1 MFIPDS
7 QNNVFSDLLSAQKK
21 AVPTVMVTVIEVKGS
36 APQKAG
42 ARMLVYSDGRISGTI
57 GGGAIEKKA
66 IEFALSTMLST
77 DPQFKQYKLEQD
89 LEMLCGGHMSL
100 FFEPMSPPKP
110 LYIFG
115 AGHIG
120 RALCRIL
127 EGAGFAVTIID
138 NRPEYAD
145 PDRIPAVSN
154 ILVKPYPEALGELV
168 FTEQTSIVIV
178 THGHVHDREILE
190 YCIQSP
196 FHYLGMI
203 GSRRKVKQT
212 VQNLIEKGLSP
223 ELFYKLHS
231 PIGLEIGGD
240 TPTEIAVSI
249 AAELIAV
256 KNNVTEIQKSN
267 PEQDRQ

>member
-1 MFIPDS
+1 MSISAS
-7 QNNVFSDLLSAQKK
+7 QNNVFSELLNAQKK

-66 IEFALSTMLST
+66 IEFALSLKQNT
-77 DPQFKQYKLEQD
+77 DPQFIQYELETD
-89 LEMLCGGHMSL
+89 AEMLCGGHMSL
-100 FFEPMSPPKP
+100 FFEPMNPPKP

-120 RALCRIL
+120 HALCRIL
-127 EGAGFAVTIID
+127 EGAGFAITIID
-138 NRPEYAD
+138 NRPEYAN
-145 PDRIPAVSN
+145 PEGFPAVSN
-154 ILVKPYPEALGELV
+154 ILAKPYPKALDELV

-178 THGHVHDREILE
+178 THGHAYDQEVLE
-190 YCIQSP
+190 YCIQKP

-212 VQNLIEKGLSP
+212 VQNLIDKGISP
-223 ELFYKLHS
+223 ELFKKLHS
-231 PIGLEIGGD
+231 PIGLDIGGD

-256 KNNVTEIQKSN
+256 KNNVTEIQKPN
-267 PEQDRQ
+267 PAQDIK